1 MVLPE
6 TIRAALAK
14 AQADGDHGLLLEA
27 RASLQASLESGQKG
41 NDRAGLKTIVLCA
54 ETALK
59 VRRPPAHVHAGA
71 APCCD
76 RIRELH
82 VHDGGWNG
90 PALVDAW
97 CCGSVRTCPSVG
109 SALPER
115 SQATVVLGFS

>member
-6 TIRAALAK
+6 TIRAALEK

-59 VRRPPAHVHAGA
+59 VRR
-71 APCCD
+71 
-76 RIRELH
+76 
-82 VHDGGWNG
+82 
-90 PALVDAW
+90 
-97 CCGSVRTCPSVG
+97 
-109 SALPER
+109 
-115 SQATVVLGFS
+115 